1 MCDPSSP
8 SGYRPSDIAPEFIK
22 QIEAE
27 LSRRLGQRVSLVLG
41 DGIVAVRANRGFPA
55 GVSAVVMSV
64 GPLLCRRQA
73 VEWADALEH
82 KISRVCARVQDVEH
96 LFAEIQKS
104 PTPEKTG
111 AIVLAHLEDYDDEFF
126 EALAE
131 VIIREKG
138 RLRLN
143 RVHNFEALREY
154 LWLVCRRAKAG
165 ETADM
170 WRELAQGAARDR
182 DLAS

>member
-1 MCDPSSP
+1 MPGSSSP
-8 SGYRPSDIAPEFIK
+8 SGCKPSDIGPEFIER
-22 QIEAE
+22 IEDE

-41 DGIVAVRANRGFPA
+41 CGIVAVRASRGFPA
-55 GVSAVVMSV
+55 GVSTVVMSL
-64 GPLLCRRQA
+64 GLLLCRRQPA
-73 VEWADALEH
+73 EWADAFEQ

-111 AIVLAHLEDYDDEFF
+111 AIVLEHLEDYDDEFF

-131 VIIREKG
+131 VITREKAN
-138 RLRLN
+138 LQLK

-154 LWLVCRRAKAG
+154 VRMVRRRAKAG
-165 ETADM
+165 ETSDM
-170 WRELAQGAARDR
+170 WRELAQGAAHDR